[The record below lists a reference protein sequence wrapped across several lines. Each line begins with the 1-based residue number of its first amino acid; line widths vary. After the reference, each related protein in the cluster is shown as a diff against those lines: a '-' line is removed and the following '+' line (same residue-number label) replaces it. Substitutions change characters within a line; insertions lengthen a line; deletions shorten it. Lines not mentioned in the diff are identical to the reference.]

1 MVQIKEQVMKVL
13 VQRVL
18 NASVEVG
25 GRKVSAVGK
34 GILAF
39 VGVEKDDT
47 AAHAAWMAQKIC
59 ALRIFEDE
67 NGKMNLSVRDIGG
80 EILAVSQFTLCAD
93 TTRGN
98 RPGFERAAFP
108 EDARK
113 LYEEFVTRI
122 REIGIPAQTGI
133 FQADMQ
139 VSLLNDGP
147 ATFILER

>member
-1 MVQIKEQVMKVL
+1 MKVL

-113 LYEEFVTRI
+113 LYEEFVARI

-147 ATFILER
+147 STFILER

>member
-1 MVQIKEQVMKVL
+1 MKVL

>member
-1 MVQIKEQVMKVL
+1 MKIL
-13 VQRVL
+13 LQRVL

-25 GRKVSAVGK
+25 GEQISAIGR
-34 GILAF
+34 GLLAF
-39 VGVEKDDT
+39 VGVEKGDT
-47 AAHAAWMAQKIC
+47 SAQADWLAKKIC
-59 ALRIFEDE
+59 ALRIFEDA

-98 RPGFERAAFP
+98 RPGFEQAALP
-108 EDARK
+108 EDAKK
-113 LYEEFVTRI
+113 LYEVLVARI
-122 REIGIPAQTGI
+122 KEGGTPVQTGI

-139 VSLLNDGP
+139 VSLKNDGP

>member
-1 MVQIKEQVMKVL
+1 MRAIL
-13 VQRVL
+13 TRVSS
-18 NASVEVG
+18 ASVAIDGQIVG
-25 GRKVSAVGK
+25 QIGRGFLILLGVGPEDTERECRA
-34 GILAF
+34 LA
-39 VGVEKDDT
+39 EK
-47 AAHAAWMAQKIC
+47 C
-59 ALRIFEDE
+59 LALRIFEDE

-113 LYEEFVTRI
+113 LYEEFVARI

>member
-1 MVQIKEQVMKVL
+1 MKVL

-67 NGKMNLSVRDIGG
+67 NGKMNLSVR
-80 EILAVSQFTLCAD
+80 AVSYTHLTLPTIA
-93 TTRGN
+93 
-98 RPGFERAAFP
+98 
-108 EDARK
+108 
-113 LYEEFVTRI
+113 
-122 REIGIPAQTGI
+122 
-133 FQADMQ
+133 
-139 VSLLNDGP
+139 
-147 ATFILER
+147 

>member
-1 MVQIKEQVMKVL
+1 
-13 VQRVL
+13 
-18 NASVEVG
+18 
-25 GRKVSAVGK
+25 
-34 GILAF
+34 
-39 VGVEKDDT
+39 
-47 AAHAAWMAQKIC
+47 
-59 ALRIFEDE
+59 
-67 NGKMNLSVRDIGG
+67 MNLSVRDIGG